1 MSGIESGS
9 GREGQGHDGAG
20 NGNERSES
28 GMSSISSEAG
38 AAAAG
43 MAGDR
48 GMPNLKQTRK
58 KANVNKLTAVAIAVI
73 ALATVTLGGAM
84 FAKRLQDQ
92 HNQAKA
98 DSRAAPKEMGA
109 DTGHDFAVDAD
120 RLKREKAAAAE
131 QASIAAAQSAASM
144 PVPSG
149 APASAVAVTSAGA
162 HGGGAAQPAP
172 HVETVAERRLDGDVL
187 LNNHDDKGGSGAP
200 NDTRSSSGKGAS
212 LVPVVARGVTGGLDD
227 RLTPS
232 ALPSVKASFL
242 PDLDYLL
249 KRGIIIPCAQRTK
262 IVTTYPGATSCIVTK
277 DVYSADGRT
286 LLIERGSEATGEQRT
301 ALMQGQARIFVLW
314 SRIDMPNGVTIP
326 LDSPG
331 SDSLGASGLDAYVD
345 THFRDRFGGAIM
357 VSLIGD
363 FGQAASN
370 RSLGSGNNQIQFSN
384 TSSAGQSLAD
394 DTLKNTIDI
403 PPTAYSNQGS
413 ALNIF
418 VARDVDFR
426 SVYDL
431 EHQ

>member
-1 MSGIESGS
+1 MNGIESGS
-9 GREGQGHDGAG
+9 GHEGKGNDGEG
-20 NGNERSES
+20 NGS
-28 GMSSISSEAG
+28 GMSSISNEAG
-38 AAAAG
+38 ATDI
-43 MAGDR
+43 AGDR

-73 ALATVTLGGAM
+73 ALATVALGGAL

-98 DSRAAPKEMGA
+98 DARTAPKEMGA
-109 DTGHDFAVDAD
+109 DTGHDFSVDAD

-131 QASIAAAQSAASM
+131 QASISAAQSGASM

-149 APASAVAVTSAGA
+149 APASAVAVAGV
-162 HGGGAAQPAP
+162 GGHTGAAAQTAP
-172 HVETVAERRLDGDVL
+172 HIETVAERRFDGDVL
-187 LNNHDDKGGSGAP
+187 LNNGDDKGDGAP
-200 NDTRSSSGKGAS
+200 NGTRNSDGKGAS
-212 LVPVVARGVTGGLDD
+212 LVPVIARGVAGGLDD

-249 KRGIIIPCAQRTK
+249 KRGIIIPCAQKTK
-262 IVTTYPGATSCIVTK
+262 IVTTYSGMTSCIVTQ

-286 LLIERGSEATGEQRT
+286 LLVERGSEATGEQRT

-331 SDSLGASGLDAYVD
+331 SDSLGASGLEAYVD
-345 THFRDRFGGAIM
+345 NHFWDRFGGAIM

-394 DTLKNTIDI
+394 DTLKNTVDI

-431 EHQ
+431 EHQQ

>member
-1 MSGIESGS
+1 
-9 GREGQGHDGAG
+9 
-20 NGNERSES
+20 
-28 GMSSISSEAG
+28 
-38 AAAAG
+38 
-43 MAGDR
+43 
-48 GMPNLKQTRK
+48 
-58 KANVNKLTAVAIAVI
+58 
-73 ALATVTLGGAM
+73 
-84 FAKRLQDQ
+84 
-92 HNQAKA
+92 
-98 DSRAAPKEMGA
+98 
-109 DTGHDFAVDAD
+109 
-120 RLKREKAAAAE
+120 
-131 QASIAAAQSAASM
+131 
-144 PVPSG
+144 VPSG
-149 APASAVAVTSAGA
+149 APASAVAVTSVGGHAGA
-162 HGGGAAQPAP
+162 AAQSVP
-172 HVETVAERRLDGDVL
+172 HIETVAERRLDGDVL
-187 LNNHDDKGGSGAP
+187 LNNGDDKGGGAP
-200 NDTRSSSGKGAS
+200 NGTRNSDGKAPS
-212 LVPVVARGVTGGLDD
+212 LVPVVARGVAGGLDD

-249 KRGIIIPCAQRTK
+249 KRGIIIPCAQKTK
-262 IVTTYPGATSCIVTK
+262 IVTTYSGMTSCNVTQ

-286 LLIERGSEATGEQRT
+286 LLVERGSEATGEQRT

-331 SDSLGASGLDAYVD
+331 SDSLGASGLEAYVD
-345 THFRDRFGGAIM
+345 NHFWDRFGGAIM

-394 DTLKNTIDI
+394 DTLKNT
-403 PPTAYSNQGS
+403 AYSNQGS

-431 EHQ
+431 EHQQ

>member
-1 MSGIESGS
+1 MNGIESGS
-9 GREGQGHDGAG
+9 RREGQGHDGEG
-20 NGNERSES
+20 DRS
-28 GMSSISSEAG
+28 GISSISGEAG
-38 AAAAG
+38 AAGAAG

-92 HNQAKA
+92 HIQAKA

-109 DTGHDFAVDAD
+109 DTGHDFAIDAD

-144 PVPSG
+144 PAPSG
-149 APASAVAVTSAGA
+149 APASAVAVTSVGSRAGA
-162 HGGGAAQPAP
+162 AAASNAP

-187 LNNHDDKGGSGAP
+187 LNNGDDKGGATGAR
-200 NDTRSSSGKGAS
+200 NSEGKSAS
-212 LVPVVARGVTGGLDD
+212 LVPVVARGVAGGLDD

-249 KRGIIIPCAQRTK
+249 KRGIIIPCGQRTK

-345 THFRDRFGGAIM
+345 THFWDRFGGAIM

-394 DTLKNTIDI
+394 DTLKNTVDI

-431 EHQ
+431 EHQQ

>member
-1 MSGIESGS
+1 
-9 GREGQGHDGAG
+9 
-20 NGNERSES
+20 
-28 GMSSISSEAG
+28 MSSISNEPGAAG
-38 AAAAG
+38 ASS

-73 ALATVTLGGAM
+73 ALGSVTLGGAM

-98 DSRAAPKEMGA
+98 DARTAPKEMGA
-109 DTGHDFAVDAD
+109 DTGHDFSVDAD
-120 RLKREKAAAAE
+120 RLKRDKAAAAE
-131 QASIAAAQSAASM
+131 QASITSAQAGASM

-149 APASAVAVTSAGA
+149 VPASAVAVTSVGGHAGA
-162 HGGGAAQPAP
+162 AAQTAP

-187 LNNHDDKGGSGAP
+187 LNDGDDKGGPSGAR
-200 NDTRSSSGKGAS
+200 NSEGRGAS
-212 LVPVVARGVTGGLDD
+212 LVPAVARGVAGGLDD

-232 ALPSVKASFL
+232 ALPSVKATFL

-249 KRGIIIPCAQRTK
+249 KRGIIIPCAQKTK
-262 IVTTYPGATSCIVTK
+262 IVTTYSGMTSCIVTQ

-286 LLIERGSEATGEQRT
+286 LLVERGSEATGEQRT

-331 SDSLGASGLDAYVD
+331 SDSLGASGLEAYVD
-345 THFRDRFGGAIM
+345 NHFWDRFGGAIM

-394 DTLKNTIDI
+394 DTLKNTVDI

-431 EHQ
+431 EHQQ

>member
-1 MSGIESGS
+1 
-9 GREGQGHDGAG
+9 
-20 NGNERSES
+20 
-28 GMSSISSEAG
+28 
-38 AAAAG
+38 
-43 MAGDR
+43 
-48 GMPNLKQTRK
+48 MPNLKQTRK

-73 ALATVTLGGAM
+73 ALATLTLGGAM

-98 DSRAAPKEMGA
+98 DARTAPKEIGA
-109 DTGHDFAVDAD
+109 DTGHDFSVDAD

-131 QASIAAAQSAASM
+131 QASIASAQSGASM

-149 APASAVAVTSAGA
+149 APASAVSVAGV
-162 HGGGAAQPAP
+162 GGQAGTTGNATNAP

-187 LNNHDDKGGSGAP
+187 LDDGDDKGGASGAR
-200 NDTRSSSGKGAS
+200 TGEGKGAS
-212 LVPVVARGVTGGLDD
+212 PVPVVARGVAGGLDD

-249 KRGIIIPCAQRTK
+249 KRGIIIPCVQKTR
-262 IVTTYPGATSCIVTK
+262 IVTTYSGMTSCIVTQ

-286 LLIERGSEATGEQRT
+286 LLVERGSEATGEQRT

-331 SDSLGASGLDAYVD
+331 SDSLGASGLEAYVD
-345 THFRDRFGGAIM
+345 THFWDRFGGAIM

-363 FGQAASN
+363 FGQALSN

-394 DTLKNTIDI
+394 DTLKNTVDI

-431 EHQ
+431 EHQQ

>member
-1 MSGIESGS
+1 MNTIESGP
-9 GREGQGHDGAG
+9 GRDGEADG
-20 NGNERSES
+20 SDSNAS
-28 GMSSISSEAG
+28 GMSSISNEAG
-38 AAAAG
+38 AAG
-43 MAGDR
+43 IAGDR

-73 ALATVTLGGAM
+73 ALGSVTLGGAM

-98 DSRAAPKEMGA
+98 DARTAPKEMGA
-109 DTGHDFAVDAD
+109 DTGHDFSVDAD

-131 QASIAAAQSAASM
+131 QASIAAAQSGASM

-149 APASAVAVTSAGA
+149 APASAVAVTSVGGHAGA
-162 HGGGAAQPAP
+162 AAQTAP

-187 LNNHDDKGGSGAP
+187 LNNGDDKAGPSGAR
-200 NDTRSSSGKGAS
+200 NSEGRGAS
-212 LVPVVARGVTGGLDD
+212 LVPVVARGVAGGLDD

-249 KRGIIIPCAQRTK
+249 KRGIIIPCVQKTK
-262 IVTTYPGATSCIVTK
+262 IVTTYSGMTSCIVTQ
-277 DVYSADGRT
+277 DVYSSDGRT
-286 LLIERGSEATGEQRT
+286 LLVERGSEATGEQRT

-331 SDSLGASGLDAYVD
+331 SDSLGASGLEAYVD
-345 THFRDRFGGAIM
+345 NHFWDRFGGAIM

-394 DTLKNTIDI
+394 DTLKNTVDI

-431 EHQ
+431 EHQQ

>member
-1 MSGIESGS
+1 MNTIESAPGDDGV
-9 GREGQGHDGAG
+9 GRGA
-20 NGNERSES
+20 
-28 GMSSISSEAG
+28 GMSSISGEAG
-38 AAAAG
+38 AAG
-43 MAGDR
+43 IPGDR

-73 ALATVTLGGAM
+73 ALASVTLGGAM

-98 DSRAAPKEMGA
+98 DARAAPKETGGDA
-109 DTGHDFAVDAD
+109 GHDFAVDAD

-131 QASIAAAQSAASM
+131 QASIAAAHAASM
-144 PVPSG
+144 PAPSG
-149 APASAVAVTSAGA
+149 APASAVAVTKVGGQAGA
-162 HGGGAAQPAP
+162 AGAAAQNVP

-187 LNNHDDKGGSGAP
+187 LNSGGDKGIPTGAK
-200 NDTRSSSGKGAS
+200 SSDGKGS
-212 LVPVVARGVTGGLDD
+212 SFVPVAARGVAGGLDD

-249 KRGIIIPCAQRTK
+249 KRGIMIPCVQKTK
-262 IVTTYPGATSCIVTK
+262 IVTTYPGMTSCLVSE

-301 ALMQGQARIFVLW
+301 SLMQGQARIFVLW

-331 SDSLGASGLDAYVD
+331 TDALGASGLDAYVD
-345 THFRDRFGGAIM
+345 NHFWDRFGGAMM

-363 FGQAASN
+363 FGQALSN
-370 RSLGSGNNQIQFSN
+370 RSIGSGNNQIQFSN

-394 DTLKNTIDI
+394 DTLKNTVDI

-431 EHQ
+431 EHQQ

>member
-1 MSGIESGS
+1 MNRIESGS
-9 GREGQGHDGAG
+9 GRESQGHDGAG

-149 APASAVAVTSAGA
+149 VPASAVAVTSTGA
-162 HGGGAAQPAP
+162 HGGSAAQPAA

-187 LNNHDDKGGSGAP
+187 LNNGGGSAP
-200 NDTRSSSGKGAS
+200 SGSRNSDGKSAG

-232 ALPSVKASFL
+232 ALASVKASFL

-326 LDSPG
+326 LNSPG

-345 THFRDRFGGAIM
+345 THFWDRFGGAIM

>member
-1 MSGIESGS
+1 M
-9 GREGQGHDGAG
+9 
-20 NGNERSES
+20 
-28 GMSSISSEAG
+28 
-38 AAAAG
+38 
-43 MAGDR
+43 
-48 GMPNLKQTRK
+48 
-58 KANVNKLTAVAIAVI
+58 
-73 ALATVTLGGAM
+73 
-84 FAKRLQDQ
+84 
-92 HNQAKA
+92 
-98 DSRAAPKEMGA
+98 
-109 DTGHDFAVDAD
+109 
-120 RLKREKAAAAE
+120 
-131 QASIAAAQSAASM
+131 
-144 PVPSG
+144 
-149 APASAVAVTSAGA
+149 
-162 HGGGAAQPAP
+162 
-172 HVETVAERRLDGDVL
+172 
-187 LNNHDDKGGSGAP
+187 
-200 NDTRSSSGKGAS
+200 
-212 LVPVVARGVTGGLDD
+212 DD

-232 ALPSVKASFL
+232 ALPSVKATFL

-249 KRGIIIPCAQRTK
+249 KRGIIIPCVQRTK
-262 IVTTYPGATSCIVTK
+262 IVTTYSGMTSCIVTQ

-286 LLIERGSEATGEQRT
+286 LLVERASEATGEQRT

-345 THFRDRFGGAIM
+345 THFWDRFGGAIM

-394 DTLKNTIDI
+394 DTLKNTVDI

-431 EHQ
+431 EHPQ

>member
-1 MSGIESGS
+1 MNGIEAGS
-9 GREGQGHDGAG
+9 GHEGEGHG
-20 NGNERSES
+20 NDSYAS
-28 GMSSISSEAG
+28 GMSSISNEAG
-38 AAAAG
+38 AAGAAN

-98 DSRAAPKEMGA
+98 DARTAPKEMGA
-109 DTGHDFAVDAD
+109 DTGHDFSVDAD

-131 QASIAAAQSAASM
+131 QASISAAQSGASM

-149 APASAVAVTSAGA
+149 APASAVAVTSVGGHAGA
-162 HGGGAAQPAP
+162 AAQSVP
-172 HVETVAERRLDGDVL
+172 HIETVAERRLDGDVL
-187 LNNHDDKGGSGAP
+187 LNNGDDKGGTGAT
-200 NDTRSSSGKGAS
+200 NGTGNSDGKSAS
-212 LVPVVARGVTGGLDD
+212 LVPVVARGVAGRLDD

-249 KRGIIIPCAQRTK
+249 KRGIIIPCAQKTK
-262 IVTTYPGATSCIVTK
+262 IVTTYSGTTSCIVTQ

-286 LLIERGSEATGEQRT
+286 LLVERGSEATGEQRT

-331 SDSLGASGLDAYVD
+331 SDSLGASGLEAYVD
-345 THFRDRFGGAIM
+345 THFWDRFGGAIM

-394 DTLKNTIDI
+394 DTLKNTVDI

-431 EHQ
+431 EHQQ

>member
-20 NGNERSES
+20 NGIERHES

-43 MAGDR
+43 MTGDR

-120 RLKREKAAAAE
+120 RLKREKAAAAQ

-187 LNNHDDKGGSGAP
+187 LNNGGGSAP
-200 NDTRSSSGKGAS
+200 NGSRNSDGKSAG
-212 LVPVVARGVTGGLDD
+212 LVPVVARGVAGGLDD

-262 IVTTYPGATSCIVTK
+262 IVTTYPGVTSCIVTK

-345 THFRDRFGGAIM
+345 THFWDRFGGAIM

-431 EHQ
+431 GHQ

>member
-1 MSGIESGS
+1 MNGIESGS
-9 GREGQGHDGAG
+9 GREGQGHDDVGD
-20 NGNERSES
+20 RS
-28 GMSSISSEAG
+28 GISSISGEAG
-38 AAAAG
+38 AASIP
-43 MAGDR
+43 GDR

-98 DSRAAPKEMGA
+98 DARTAPKEMGA
-109 DTGHDFAVDAD
+109 DTGHDFSVDAD

-131 QASIAAAQSAASM
+131 QASISAAQSGASM

-149 APASAVAVTSAGA
+149 APASAVAGTSVGSHAGA
-162 HGGGAAQPAP
+162 AAASNPP

-187 LNNHDDKGGSGAP
+187 LKNGDDKAGAP
-200 NDTRSSSGKGAS
+200 VDRNSQGKSAN
-212 LVPVVARGVTGGLDD
+212 LVPVVARGVAGGLDD

-249 KRGIIIPCAQRTK
+249 KRGIIIPCVQKTK
-262 IVTTYPGATSCIVTK
+262 IVTTYSGMTSCNVTQ

-286 LLIERGSEATGEQRT
+286 LLVERGSEATGEQRT

-331 SDSLGASGLDAYVD
+331 SDSLGASGLEAYVD
-345 THFRDRFGGAIM
+345 NRFWDRFGGAIM

-394 DTLKNTIDI
+394 DTLKNTVNI

-418 VARDVDFR
+418 VVRDVDFR

-431 EHQ
+431 EHQQ

>member
-1 MSGIESGS
+1 MNGIEAGS
-9 GREGQGHDGAG
+9 GHDGEGHGSDSNA
-20 NGNERSES
+20 S
-28 GMSSISSEAG
+28 GMSSISNEAG
-38 AAAAG
+38 AAG
-43 MAGDR
+43 IAGDR

-98 DSRAAPKEMGA
+98 DARTAPKELGA
-109 DTGHDFAVDAD
+109 DTGHDFSVDAD

-131 QASIAAAQSAASM
+131 QASIAAAQSGASL

-149 APASAVAVTSAGA
+149 APASAVAVTSVGGHAGA
-162 HGGGAAQPAP
+162 VAQTAP

-187 LNNHDDKGGSGAP
+187 LSNGNDKGGGAP
-200 NDTRSSSGKGAS
+200 NGTGNSDGKGAS
-212 LVPVVARGVTGGLDD
+212 LVPVLARGVAGGLDD

-249 KRGIIIPCAQRTK
+249 KRGIIISCAQKTK
-262 IVTTYPGATSCIVTK
+262 IVTTYSGMTSCIVTQ

-286 LLIERGSEATGEQRT
+286 LLVERGSEATGEQRT

-331 SDSLGASGLDAYVD
+331 SDSLGASGLEAYVD
-345 THFRDRFGGAIM
+345 NHFWDRFGGAIM

-394 DTLKNTIDI
+394 DTLKNTVDI

-431 EHQ
+431 EHQQ

>member
-1 MSGIESGS
+1 MNGIESGS
-9 GREGQGHDGAG
+9 EREGHGHDGEG
-20 NGNERSES
+20 NPS
-28 GMSSISSEAG
+28 GMSSISGEAG
-38 AAAAG
+38 AGATGG

-149 APASAVAVTSAGA
+149 APASAVAITSTGA
-162 HGGGAAQPAP
+162 RGGAAAQPAP

-187 LNNHDDKGGSGAP
+187 LNNGGSGAP

-232 ALPSVKASFL
+232 ALASVKASFL

-249 KRGIIIPCAQRTK
+249 KRGIIIPCGQRTK

-277 DVYSADGRT
+277 DVYSADGQT

-301 ALMQGQARIFVLW
+301 SLMQGQARIFVLW

-331 SDSLGASGLDAYVD
+331 SDSLGASGLNAYVD
-345 THFRDRFGGAIM
+345 THFWDRFGGAIM

-431 EHQ
+431 EHQQ